1 MSKSDLAVAIKHL
14 SAERGLPREV
24 VLEAIEA
31 ALISAYKKT
40 PQGTAQFVSVT
51 IDPNSGKPQVFA
63 DKEVVEEVKDD
74 RTQITLPHAR
84 RIDPK
89 AKLGDVIKV
98 DVTPYDF
105 GRIAAQTAKQV
116 ILQRIREAERDQLF
130 STYSERE
137 GEIVQGTVQTIDPTE
152 ITIALDKVEARLPKK
167 EQIPKE
173 RYFPNQR
180 LRVYIVE
187 VKKTNKGP
195 EIIVS
200 RTHRNMLRRLL
211 EVEVPEIFN
220 GAVEIKAIAR
230 EAGSRSKV
238 AVAARQD
245 GIDPVGACVGLR
257 GVRIQALVNELGGEK
272 IDIIEWSPDPAIFI
286 AKALSPAV
294 VMSVSLE
301 DGGNG
306 KTANVIVPDKQLSLA
321 IGKEGQ
327 NARLAAKLTGWRID
341 IKSESEAK
349 AELAR
354 REEEARRKA
363 EHEAAVA
370 AARDLLRLAEEAEK
384 QQTAEAVAT
393 ESPEIVTIEPEFPE
407 AATIEP
413 EFPEAATIE
422 PEVEV
427 APVLP
432 EVSAE
437 ATVMPES
444 AEIPTSVTAEAA
456 VEPAELI
463 APMSEPERVEPEP
476 VTAVAPEV
484 ETASVQPVVEEH
496 VVEDDFK
503 LMVPEFE
510 EEEEDEEEV
519 QLRVKKKGKAKGKKG
534 RYREL
539 LFDPRLGE
547 VVSKKKR
554 KPGRKRHDW
563 EDPQLWQIEDLD
575 EELHFDYFEHD
586 QEDEFEE
593 KDEDE

>member
-1 MSKSDLAVAIKHL
+1 MNDDDVIFPLESLGSNNFSGMSKSDLSVAIKHL

-24 VLEAIEA
+24 VVEAIEA

-51 IDPNSGKPQVFA
+51 IDPSSGKPQVFA
-63 DKEVVEEVKDD
+63 DKEVVDEVKDD
-74 RTQITLPHAR
+74 RTQITLPYAR

-89 AKLGDVIKV
+89 VKLGDVVKV

-137 GEIVQGTVQTIDPTE
+137 GEIVQGTVQTIDSTE

-187 VKKTNKGP
+187 VKKSNKGP
-195 EIIVS
+195 EITVS

-272 IDIIEWSPDPAIFI
+272 IDIIEWSPDSSLFI
-286 AKALSPAV
+286 AKALSPAL
-294 VMSVSLE
+294 VMSVNLE

-306 KTANVIVPDKQLSLA
+306 KTANVVVPDKQLSLA

-349 AELAR
+349 AEQAR
-354 REEEARRKA
+354 LEEQAKIEEERKA
-363 EHEAAVA
+363 KVA
-370 AARDLLRLAEEAEK
+370 AARDLLRLAEEADK
-384 QQTAEAVAT
+384 QQAVEAVVVEPPEAVAV
-393 ESPEIVTIEPEFPE
+393 EPEI
-407 AATIEP
+407 
-413 EFPEAATIE
+413 
-422 PEVEV
+422 EV
-427 APVLP
+427 APAIP
-432 EVSAE
+432 EVPVE
-437 ATVMPES
+437 ETVTPEI
-444 AEIPTSVTAEAA
+444 AEIPTPVTADAA
-456 VEPAELI
+456 AELVELV
-463 APMSEPERVEPEP
+463 APPIEPEGVEPEP

-484 ETASVQPVVEEH
+484 EAAPIHPVVEGQ
-496 VVEDDFK
+496 VIEDG
-503 LMVPEFE
+503 LQVLIPEIDD
-510 EEEEDEEEV
+510 EEDEDEETS
-519 QLRVKKKGKAKGKKG
+519 RVKKKGKAKGKKG
-534 RYREL
+534 QYREL

-547 VVSKKKR
+547 VVSKKKH

-563 EDPQLWQIEDLD
+563 EDPQLWQVEDLD
-575 EELHFDYFEHD
+575 EEVSDDYFEHD
-586 QEDEFEE
+586 QDDEVEE
-593 KDEDE
+593 KDKDE

>member
-1 MSKSDLAVAIKHL
+1 MTKNDLSVAIKHL

-51 IDPNSGKPQVFA
+51 IDPNSGKPHVFA
-63 DKEVVEEVKDD
+63 DKEVVDDVKDE
-74 RTQITLPHAR
+74 RMQITLAQAR
-84 RIDPK
+84 RLDPQ
-89 AKLGDVIKV
+89 AKLGDVVKV

-137 GEIVQGTVQTIDPTE
+137 GEIVQGTVQTIEPTE

-195 EIIVS
+195 EITVS

-211 EVEVPEIFN
+211 ELEVPEIFN

-272 IDIIEWSPDPAIFI
+272 IDIIEWSSDPAIFI

-294 VMSVSLE
+294 VMNVHLE
-301 DGGNG
+301 DGANG
-306 KTANVIVPDKQLSLA
+306 KTANVVVPDKQLSLA

-341 IKSESEAK
+341 IKSESEAQ
-349 AELAR
+349 AEAQR
-354 REEEARRKA
+354 REDEVRRKA
-363 EHEAAVA
+363 EREAAVA
-370 AARDLLRLAEEAEK
+370 AAKALLEEAE
-384 QQTAEAVAT
+384 AAASRPFEEEAVA
-393 ESPEIVTIEPEFPE
+393 ELPQPRLIEPVTQM
-407 AATIEP
+407 AA
-413 EFPEAATIE
+413 A
-422 PEVEV
+422 
-427 APVLP
+427 
-432 EVSAE
+432 
-437 ATVMPES
+437 MPEEAVEEVLAPAS
-444 AEIPTSVTAEAA
+444 GEAPEPATAEAA
-456 VEPAELI
+456 ALPVAAA
-463 APMSEPERVEPEP
+463 APTVEPE
-476 VTAVAPEV
+476 TVAPLVKEV
-484 ETASVQPVVEEH
+484 VVEPPVAPAPEPLAPAMEPI
-496 VVEDDFK
+496 VE
-503 LMVPEFE
+503 PEVLVWIPEDE
-510 EEEEDEEEV
+510 EEEEEAAKK
-519 QLRVKKKGKAKGKKG
+519 RKKGKDKGKKA
-534 RYREL
+534 RQREME
-539 LFDPRLGE
+539 FDPRLGA
-547 VVSKKKR
+547 VVARKKR
-554 KPGRKRHDW
+554 KPSRGRHEW
-563 EDPQLWQIEDLD
+563 EALESWQDEDLGETLAD
-575 EELHFDYFEHD
+575 EYYQRD
-586 QEDEFEE
+586 QVDEVEEEGEDE
-593 KDEDE
+593 